1 MLDAGHGGRDPGAI
15 GIGGLQEKNVVMNIT
30 RQVSAILEGQG
41 VRTVLTRTGDYE
53 VELQPRVDMAE
64 RVNGT
69 VFVSIHANSISM
81 SRPDVNG
88 IETYY
93 YNSGL
98 GLAQTI
104 HTNLLQ
110 ATGANDRRVRQAR
123 FYVLRNTSMPAVLL
137 EVGFVTGADDA
148 PRLANPA
155 YQTALAQAI
164 SRGILQ
170 YLGR

>member
-1 MLDAGHGGRDPGAI
+1 
-15 GIGGLQEKNVVMNIT
+15 
-30 RQVSAILEGQG
+30 
-41 VRTVLTRTGDYE
+41 
-53 VELQPRVDMAE
+53 
-64 RVNGT
+64 
-69 VFVSIHANSISM
+69 
-81 SRPDVNG
+81 
-88 IETYY
+88 
-93 YNSGL
+93 NSGL

-104 HTNLLQ
+104 HANLLQ
-110 ATGANDRRVRQAR
+110 GTGANDRRVRQAR

-164 SRGILQ
+164 ARGILQ